1 MKKIV
6 MFYGSDRAFAEIIPK
21 LKMERSELFEWVK
34 ETYGTA
40 PDYPWNDWNAVLRH
54 AESKKWYAVILEVSV
69 QKLGLAGNQIIDI
82 LNVKSDPLLIGSLR
96 SKQGYFPAYH
106 MNKEKWVSIALDG
119 SVPDDEIKNLLDMSY
134 KLTRK

>member
-1 MKKIV
+1 M
-6 MFYGSDRAFAEIIPK
+6 DWK

-40 PDYPWNDWNAVLRH
+40 PEYPWNDWNAVLRH

>member
-1 MKKIV
+1 M
-6 MFYGSDRAFAEIIPK
+6 DWK

-34 ETYGTA
+34 ETYGTE

-54 AESKKWYAVILEVSV
+54 AENKKWYAVILEVPA
-69 QKLGLAGNQIIDI
+69 QKLGLTGNQIIDI

>member
-1 MKKIV
+1 
-6 MFYGSDRAFAEIIPK
+6 
-21 LKMERSELFEWVK
+21 MERSELFEWVK

-106 MNKEKWVSIALDG
+106 MNKEKWVSIALDR

>member
-1 MKKIV
+1 M
-6 MFYGSDRAFAEIIPK
+6 DWK

-34 ETYGTA
+34 ETYGTE

-54 AESKKWYAVILEVSV
+54 AENKKWYAVILEVPA
-69 QKLGLAGNQIIDI
+69 QKLGLTGNQIIDI

-106 MNKEKWVSIALDG
+106 MNKEKWISIALDG

>member
-1 MKKIV
+1 M
-6 MFYGSDRAFAEIIPK
+6 DWK
-21 LKMERSELFEWVK
+21 LKIERSELFEWVK

>member
-1 MKKIV
+1 
-6 MFYGSDRAFAEIIPK
+6 
-21 LKMERSELFEWVK
+21 MERSELFEWVK

-82 LNVKSDPLLIGSLR
+82 LNVKSDPLFDWLSL
-96 SKQGYFPAYH
+96 AA
-106 MNKEKWVSIALDG
+106 NKDIFRH
-119 SVPDDEIKNLLDMSY
+119 I
-134 KLTRK
+134 T

>member
-1 MKKIV
+1 M
-6 MFYGSDRAFAEIIPK
+6 GQLLIIPGMTGTQFFVT
-21 LKMERSELFEWVK
+21 LKV
-34 ETYGTA
+34 
-40 PDYPWNDWNAVLRH
+40 
-54 AESKKWYAVILEVSV
+54 KKWYAVILEVSV

>member
-1 MKKIV
+1 
-6 MFYGSDRAFAEIIPK
+6 
-21 LKMERSELFEWVK
+21 MERSELFEWVK

-82 LNVKSDPLLIGSLR
+82 LNVKSDPLLIGSLS
-96 SKQGYFPAYH
+96 SKHGYFPAYH

>member
-1 MKKIV
+1 
-6 MFYGSDRAFAEIIPK
+6 
-21 LKMERSELFEWVK
+21 MERSELFEWVK

-54 AESKKWYAVILEVSV
+54 AENKKWYAVILEVPA
-69 QKLGLAGNQIIDI
+69 QKLGLAGNRIIDI
-82 LNVKSDPLLIGSLR
+82 LNVKSDPFLIGSLR

-106 MNKEKWVSIALDG
+106 MNKEKWLSIALDG
-119 SVPDDEIKNLLDMSY
+119 SVPDDEINNLLDMSY

>member
-1 MKKIV
+1 M
-6 MFYGSDRAFAEIIPK
+6 GQLLIIPGMTGTQFFVT
-21 LKMERSELFEWVK
+21 LKVKNGMPLSWKYLFKNW
-34 ETYGTA
+34 
-40 PDYPWNDWNAVLRH
+40 
-54 AESKKWYAVILEVSV
+54 
-69 QKLGLAGNQIIDI
+69 GLAGNQIIDI

>member
-1 MKKIV
+1 M
-6 MFYGSDRAFAEIIPK
+6 DWK

-82 LNVKSDPLLIGSLR
+82 LNVKSDPLLIGR
-96 SKQGYFPAYH
+96 K
-106 MNKEKWVSIALDG
+106 MRE
-119 SVPDDEIKNLLDMSY
+119 SVLSPPRLPPEAPFRRGIPF
-134 KLTRK
+134 R